1 MYKAGNQRNGIYKEG
16 VMEKKRL
23 VVGALIVAGMF
34 MTLLDTTI
42 VDIALPHMMSTFEV
56 EPDDIQW
63 VITSYMIASAVSMP
77 LVGWLGGK
85 LGHRN
90 TYLLGIGLFTL
101 MSALCGLS
109 PNLNAMIASRSL
121 QGVGEGIAVPMTMT
135 LLFELFPPEKRGIA
149 MGMFA
154 LGATFG
160 PSLGPTLGGYI
171 TEHLNWRWIFY
182 VNLLPGIVVIYLL
195 GLLTENRKDEGEKKL
210 DLTGLI
216 LLALCLSS
224 LITALSKGNSWG
236 WNSEK
241 TVFLLYSSF
250 LSGALFTLWEL
261 KTKEPLVELRL
272 FKYKFFRYPV
282 ISLSLFGMGV
292 YASYFLLP
300 LYLEKLRGFPTITAG
315 EILFWPAF
323 ATGVVSLVAGILI
336 DKKVISKKAA
346 IVLGTLIFIVGTHL
360 QTRLDLYM
368 SKREIILYLLPWGAG
383 MGFFFPA
390 LSQIS
395 LGNFKGELLRH
406 ASGIQNLLRLVGGSV
421 GTAISTYILISSQ
434 EKHLVNMAQRVSKG
448 SPQVIYF
455 MEKLKENFYY
465 KLSTQV
471 PFLKA
476 KAEAVLGSLYQKHAF
491 WHSFGDAFFF
501 ATICG
506 VLTLIPAILVEEK
519 VEKGDSDSSISSL
532 NGSKPV

>member
-1 MYKAGNQRNGIYKEG
+1 
-16 VMEKKRL
+16 MEKRQL
-23 VVGALIVAGMF
+23 LIGALIVAGMF

-63 VITSYMIASAVSMP
+63 VITSYMIASAVAMP
-77 LVGWLGGK
+77 TVGWLGGK

-90 TYLLGIGLFTL
+90 TYLLGIALFTA
-101 MSALCGLS
+101 MSAVCGLAPS
-109 PNLNAMIASRSL
+109 LDAMIVGRVL
-121 QGVGEGIAVPMTMT
+121 QGIGEGIAVPMTMT
-135 LLFELFPPEKRGIA
+135 LLFELFPPDKRGLA

-171 TEHLNWRWIFY
+171 TEHLSWRWIFY
-182 VNLLPGIVVIYLL
+182 VNLLPGVVVVYLL
-195 GLLTENRKDEGEKKL
+195 SLLLENVKEEEVKPL
-210 DLTGLI
+210 DLFGLT
-216 LLALCLSS
+216 LLGVSLST

-236 WNSEK
+236 WENVK
-241 TVFLLYSSF
+241 TVSLLYISF
-250 LSGALFTLWEL
+250 ITAALFIWWEL
-261 KTKEPLVELRL
+261 KTENPLVELRL
-272 FKYKFFRYPV
+272 FRFRFFRYPV
-282 ISLSLFGMGV
+282 ISLSIFGMGV

-323 ATGVVSLVAGILI
+323 TTGIVSLIAGFLM
-336 DKKVISKKAA
+336 DRKVLSKRSS
-346 IVLGTLIFIVGTHL
+346 IVFGTLIFTAGTYL
-360 QTRLDLYM
+360 QTRLDLDM
-368 SKREIILYLLPWGAG
+368 SKLQVVLYLLPWGAG

-406 ASGIQNLLRLVGGSV
+406 ASGIQNLLRLIGGSV
-421 GTAISTYILISSQ
+421 GTALSTYILISSQ
-434 EKHLVNMAQRVSKG
+434 QGHLVRMAEKVSKE

-455 MEKLKENFYY
+455 IERIKEHLYY
-465 KLSTQV
+465 DVSTV
-471 PFLKA
+471 RPLLEA
-476 KAEAVLGSLYQKHAF
+476 KAQAVLGMLYTKHAF
-491 WHSFGDAFFF
+491 WHSFADAFFF

-506 VLTLIPAILVEEK
+506 ILTLIPALLVEEK
-519 VEKGDSDSSISSL
+519 DATETAFGNDFNPD
-532 NGSKPV
+532 NGPGRGAPEPD

>member
-1 MYKAGNQRNGIYKEG
+1 
-16 VMEKKRL
+16 MERGRL
-23 VVGALIVAGMF
+23 IVGALIVAGMF

-109 PNLNAMIASRSL
+109 PDLNSIVISRTL
-121 QGVGEGIAVPMTMT
+121 QGVGEGLAVPMTMT
-135 LLFELFPPEKRGIA
+135 LLFELFPPEKRGVA

-195 GLLTENRKDEGEKKL
+195 SLLIDNKKEEVKKKADIL
-210 DLTGLI
+210 GLI
-216 LLALCLSS
+216 LLAVCLST

-236 WNSEK
+236 WSSEK
-241 TVFLLYSSF
+241 TVFLLYSSL
-250 LSGALFTLWEL
+250 LSGALFVIWEL

-323 ATGVVSLVAGILI
+323 TTGVVSLIAGILI
-336 DKKVISKKAA
+336 DKKLISKKLS

-368 SKREIILYLLPWGAG
+368 NKEEIVLYLLPWGAG

-406 ASGIQNLLRLVGGSV
+406 ASGIQNLLRLIGGSV

-434 EKHLVNMAQRVSKG
+434 GKHLVNMAQKVSRD
-448 SPQVIYF
+448 SPQVLYF
-455 MEKLKENFYY
+455 VERLKENFYY
-465 KLSTQV
+465 NLSTEI

-476 KAEAVLGSLYQKHAF
+476 KAEAVLASLYQKHAF
-491 WHSFGDAFFF
+491 WHSFGDSFFF
-501 ATICG
+501 ATVCG
-506 VLTLIPAILVEEK
+506 VLTLIPALLAEEEVEETTN
-519 VEKGDSDSSISSL
+519 SSVSL
-532 NGSKPV
+532 NGSNTV